1 MSAHEVLT
9 RDDDIDV
16 IGLFA
21 ALKRKW
27 WLIVLVTIIAA
38 VGLFMSLS
46 AVSPRYQS
54 EARIAIL
61 NNESSFTRSTRDSGQ
76 RINNER
82 LGEQAVLTQV
92 EIISS
97 DKAALRIVDDLEL
110 MKLKEF
116 GGKGFFDRLIDGLL
130 GKDPDNFDLEAT
142 TDESEKR
149 DIMKRRDSA
158 LSKFKDKL
166 DVYAV
171 EKTTIIVI
179 EFWSHDPDLAQKIV
193 KGLSENYIARQ
204 VDSKNQENLEAAG
217 WLDPKIEEFEERI
230 RLAETAVANFRA
242 DSDIFASNTASG
254 ENNGNGLLATQ
265 QLSEVSTELS
275 RLKAARSSAQ
285 AKVAS
290 IRAALDSGASLD
302 VIPEVIDSRLIQN
315 LREREATLRAQISD
329 LNTTLLPNHPRMQ
342 ALNSQLDDLNRQIRS
357 AARNILESL
366 ENNVTETRNAEA
378 DLAKEINRLKAEKAR
393 VNKELV
399 KLKSLQNKVDTE
411 RALLTE
417 YRSRALEAKSRSGLV
432 RTDAEIISEANL
444 PSKAFFPKVIP
455 FTIAGTVATTL
466 LTVLLILAVNLLAT
480 VARSHKVV
488 STRHI
493 REEPVV
499 EEKPVPV
506 QANEKAAEVA
516 IDNESHTNTTVQNG
530 ADESSNEP
538 DSVINRLK
546 SILLPTLTSEEETP
560 KIAIDVDAIKEDSRK
575 KNRTSMIIAETAGS
589 GNTTKKTPEAQKKPE
604 MESAGV
610 LSVRHAAHAIAER
623 DSARLVII
631 SPAGDAGSQTV
642 WMLARYLAK
651 ANKSVVVID
660 MSGEN
665 TTSREMLGME
675 NLPGFFNLLSGSIS
689 VDQAIFGDRSSNVH
703 VVPSGELYDGAPLPD
718 AWGVSNM
725 VDAIAASYDFCL
737 VDCGDADLGAVNV
750 IAKDDSIAIISGV
763 AASPQ
768 SCRDLQKELSNDGYQ
783 EVLQLVPR
791 YD

>member
-27 WLIVLVTIIAA
+27 WLIMLVTIIAA

-46 AVSPRYQS
+46 AVSPRYLS

-61 NNESSFTRSTRDSGQ
+61 NNESSFTRSIRDTGQ
-76 RINNER
+76 QFNNER

-97 DKAALRIVDDLEL
+97 DKAALRVIDDLEL

-130 GKDPDNFDLEAT
+130 GKDPDNFDLDAT
-142 TDESEKR
+142 TDEGEKR

-342 ALNSQLDDLNRQIRS
+342 ALNSQLEDL
-357 AARNILESL
+357 
-366 ENNVTETRNAEA
+366 
-378 DLAKEINRLKAEKAR
+378 
-393 VNKELV
+393 
-399 KLKSLQNKVDTE
+399 
-411 RALLTE
+411 
-417 YRSRALEAKSRSGLV
+417 
-432 RTDAEIISEANL
+432 
-444 PSKAFFPKVIP
+444 
-455 FTIAGTVATTL
+455 
-466 LTVLLILAVNLLAT
+466 
-480 VARSHKVV
+480 
-488 STRHI
+488 
-493 REEPVV
+493 
-499 EEKPVPV
+499 
-506 QANEKAAEVA
+506 
-516 IDNESHTNTTVQNG
+516 
-530 ADESSNEP
+530 
-538 DSVINRLK
+538 
-546 SILLPTLTSEEETP
+546 
-560 KIAIDVDAIKEDSRK
+560 
-575 KNRTSMIIAETAGS
+575 
-589 GNTTKKTPEAQKKPE
+589 
-604 MESAGV
+604 
-610 LSVRHAAHAIAER
+610 
-623 DSARLVII
+623 
-631 SPAGDAGSQTV
+631 
-642 WMLARYLAK
+642 
-651 ANKSVVVID
+651 
-660 MSGEN
+660 
-665 TTSREMLGME
+665 
-675 NLPGFFNLLSGSIS
+675 
-689 VDQAIFGDRSSNVH
+689 
-703 VVPSGELYDGAPLPD
+703 
-718 AWGVSNM
+718 
-725 VDAIAASYDFCL
+725 
-737 VDCGDADLGAVNV
+737 
-750 IAKDDSIAIISGV
+750 
-763 AASPQ
+763 
-768 SCRDLQKELSNDGYQ
+768 
-783 EVLQLVPR
+783 
-791 YD
+791 